1 MERQGGKKKAR
12 KGEKKEWQSR
22 AVDSNYV
29 IFQHRFEYK
38 LINLVSII
46 VCIWVI
52 LCNSSILVSARY
64 KKERK
69 KENQLFCRLLSK
81 ISKKKTL
88 FHPQTQN
95 YYYVKTRKQQQLT
108 ADIQTPDRSC

>member
-52 LCNSSILVSARY
+52 LCNSSILVSAGTK

-69 KENQLFCRLLSK
+69 K
-81 ISKKKTL
+81 ISYFVVCCQKYQKKKL
-88 FHPQTQN
+88 FFILKHRT
-95 YYYVKTRKQQQLT
+95 T
-108 ADIQTPDRSC
+108 IM